1 MDHQPFFKRG
11 PSPLARLTFFGLLSI
26 LLLVADAQLHQLVLL
41 RQGVGLMLYPLQRV
55 AGSPMALWQ
64 RAGEFFV
71 TQSQLADENALLKQR
86 QLSDAQQ
93 VQRNQALQAD
103 NDYLRHL
110 LGMKEKFGNSALAVE
125 VISAGRDPFSRRIV
139 VDKGG
144 SAVQSGQAVIDE
156 TGLVGQVTRVLV
168 LSSEVTLITDKGEA
182 VPVEVVR
189 NGLRAIAFG
198 HGQDNTL
205 ELAFMPVNMDIQN
218 GDQLVTSGI
227 DGTYPRGLPVA
238 VVTQIERGAANPFAR
253 ITCAPSAGVGRH
265 RNLLIVSSARQVLA
279 LPAKTAPKGGR

>member
-11 PSPLARLTFFGLLSI
+11 PSPVARLAFFGLLSFV
-26 LLLVADAQLHQLVLL
+26 LLISDARFNQLDLL
-41 RQGVGLMLYPLQRV
+41 RQGVGLVLHPLQQI
-55 AGSPMALWQ
+55 ANSPLALSR

-71 TQSQLADENALLKQR
+71 TQNQLADENNLLRQR
-86 QLSDAQQ
+86 LLTNAAQLQH
-93 VQRNQALQAD
+93 NQSLQAE
-103 NDYLRHL
+103 NAYLQRL
-110 LGMKEKFGNSALAVE
+110 LGMKEKFVSSAIGVE
-125 VISAGRDPFSRRIV
+125 VMSAGRDPFSRRIIV
-139 VDKGG
+139 NKG
-144 SAVQSGQAVIDE
+144 SSDNIQSGQAAIDD
-156 TGLVGQVTRVLV
+156 TGLVGQVTRVQV
-168 LSSEVTLITDKGEA
+168 LSSEITLITDKGEA

-238 VVTQIERGAANPFAR
+238 VVSQIERNAAFSFAK
-253 ITCAPSAGVGRH
+253 ITCTPSAGIDRY
-265 RNLLIVSSARQVLA
+265 RNLLVISVTK
-279 LPAKTAPKGGR
+279 PAVTGKTTATVGH